1 MPRPL
6 KNIIAATDL
15 SRPALE
21 AARRAALVAREHGAA
36 VELLYVMAHPFA
48 SDAWNQVRL
57 ALDLDDLQLRQT
69 ARRLLEEHAQRVAGE
84 TPVPIATHLAE
95 GRPFAEIAARCAA
108 IDAQLLV
115 LGAHGENFLLD
126 PLLGTTAHR
135 VLRLAGVPTLLVRQ
149 PATSRYERAVVAT
162 DFSPDSAEA
171 ARCARRLFP
180 DVDLTL
186 FNAYEVPFEGKLLY
200 AGVARETIDQYRG
213 LAESEARKQLRE
225 FAEDAGLR
233 GTAQVVRHGPAALRV
248 REFASEIQADLIVT
262 GAQGKGAME
271 TALLGSVTLRLVNE
285 AACDVLLA
293 RNAAQ
298 GGG

>member
-6 KNIIAATDL
+6 ENIIAATDL

-21 AARRAALVAREHGAA
+21 AARRAARVASEHGAA
-36 VELLYVMAHPFA
+36 LELLYVMAHPFA

-57 ALDLDDLQLRQT
+57 ALNLDDLQVRET

-108 IDAQLLV
+108 IGAQLLV

-126 PLLGTTAHR
+126 PWLGTTAHR

-162 DFSPDSAEA
+162 DFSPDSAAA

-180 DVDLTL
+180 KAEIALFHALEMPLDRKLVHADVSNEALDEYRRR
-186 FNAYEVPFEGKLLY
+186 AEG
-200 AGVARETIDQYRG
+200 ETRDRLRDFAQATG
-213 LAESEARKQLRE
+213 LSCASRA
-225 FAEDAGLR
+225 
-233 GTAQVVRHGPAALRV
+233 VRHGPVSLRIRELAAEL
-248 REFASEIQADLIVT
+248 QADVIVA

-271 TALLGSVTLRLVNE
+271 AALLGSVTLRLVNE
-285 AACDVLLA
+285 APCDILLA
-293 RNAAQ
+293 TSASSNA
-298 GGG
+298 G